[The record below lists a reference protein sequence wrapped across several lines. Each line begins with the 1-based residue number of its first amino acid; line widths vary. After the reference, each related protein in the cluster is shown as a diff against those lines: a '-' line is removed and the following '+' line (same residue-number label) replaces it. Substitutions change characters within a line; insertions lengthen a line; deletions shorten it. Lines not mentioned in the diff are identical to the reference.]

1 MERLRIGIVGAVG
14 HAEKFIRLINSYP
27 ESQVVVYCGRE
38 GVAAEIARRQ
48 RLPLEPDF
56 DRMLW
61 EYRLDGVVIT
71 VPNAEKKK
79 LVIAA
84 ARAGVAIFLE
94 KPLAVC
100 REDALEMQRAVQ
112 EAGVKFYMSDPF
124 VRPGILKFKEEIQNG
139 KLGCIVGANIR
150 HASDRALREA
160 ALPHIYCKSLS
171 GGGIMADVGG
181 HPLHILQY
189 LFGQPETV
197 CSSLYAD
204 TPMAIANG
212 IEENASVLLHYR
224 NGITVTLEASWVS
237 GGDSS
242 HTAVYGTDGWA
253 EVVDCPGQ
261 EGSQQLTVHGSD
273 GTAQVY
279 TADDMPPMP
288 TKHVHYFLKMIL
300 EDLPNDI
307 VGHVPESCCGVS
319 IDGAV
324 QLACIIDA
332 VYRSNNCG
340 FVAVE

>member
-1 MERLRIGIVGAVG
+1 MLR
-14 HAEKFIRLINSYP
+14 
-27 ESQVVVYCGRE
+27 
-38 GVAAEIARRQ
+38 
-48 RLPLEPDF
+48 
-56 DRMLW
+56 

-124 VRPGILKFKEEIQNG
+124 VRPGILKLKEEIQNG
-139 KLGCIVGANIR
+139 KLGRIVGANIR

-181 HPLHILQY
+181 HRYI
-189 LFGQPETV
+189 F
-197 CSSLYAD
+197 CSTCLDSRRRYAAAY
-204 TPMAIANG
+204 TPTRRWPIANG
-212 IEENASVLLHYR
+212 IEENVSVLLRYR
-224 NGITVTLEASWVS
+224 NGITVTLEASWIS

-253 EVVDCPGQ
+253 EVVDCSGQ

-279 TADDMPPMP
+279 TADDMPPTP
-288 TKHVHYFLKMIL
+288 TNMY
-300 EDLPNDI
+300 
-307 VGHVPESCCGVS
+307 
-319 IDGAV
+319 
-324 QLACIIDA
+324 II
-332 VYRSNNCG
+332 
-340 FVAVE
+340 F

>member
-27 ESQVVVYCGRE
+27 ESQVVVYCARD

-124 VRPGILKFKEEIQNG
+124 VRPGILKAG
-139 KLGCIVGANIR
+139 T
-150 HASDRALREA
+150 
-160 ALPHIYCKSLS
+160 YCRRKY
-171 GGGIMADVGG
+171 
-181 HPLHILQY
+181 P
-189 LFGQPETV
+189 
-197 CSSLYAD
+197 
-204 TPMAIANG
+204 
-212 IEENASVLLHYR
+212 
-224 NGITVTLEASWVS
+224 
-237 GGDSS
+237 
-242 HTAVYGTDGWA
+242 
-253 EVVDCPGQ
+253 
-261 EGSQQLTVHGSD
+261 
-273 GTAQVY
+273 
-279 TADDMPPMP
+279 
-288 TKHVHYFLKMIL
+288 
-300 EDLPNDI
+300 
-307 VGHVPESCCGVS
+307 
-319 IDGAV
+319 
-324 QLACIIDA
+324 ACQ
-332 VYRSNNCG
+332 
-340 FVAVE
+340 